1 MRSTPKVSGDD
12 LVSVLS
18 TSSDAEATIVRALL
32 ESHGIQAIITSDKLG
47 ALAGLKGG
55 NKPTTLVRVNSGDVT
70 EARKIMEASVEASA
84 ERTGAEDF
92 TKLETLIGYQF
103 SDRGLL
109 ENALTHRSHAHDEP
123 SSSALDNESL
133 EFLGDAV
140 LGAVVAELLFREF
153 PDRDEGDKSKMKA
166 LLVSS
171 VTLAKLGTT

>member
-70 EARKIMEASVEASA
+70 EARKIMELS
-84 ERTGAEDF
+84 
-92 TKLETLIGYQF
+92 LI
-103 SDRGLL
+103 
-109 ENALTHRSHAHDEP
+109 HI
-123 SSSALDNESL
+123 
-133 EFLGDAV
+133 
-140 LGAVVAELLFREF
+140 
-153 PDRDEGDKSKMKA
+153 
-166 LLVSS
+166 
-171 VTLAKLGTT
+171 